1 MQQAADLES
10 ADLKSDPLP
19 RTTARILLRRLNVD
33 DLPAFQAYRH
43 DAEVGKYQGWSATPD
58 DQARAFLAR
67 MNAAP
72 AFVAGEW
79 FQLGIADRQS
89 DLLLGDIGVCV
100 GKDGDS
106 AEIGFSLGRSRQG
119 RGLAHEALTE
129 LVTLLFGVSSVSRI
143 IAVTDARNA
152 PAIKLLLALGMR
164 LLETRA
170 AIFRGEACDEH
181 TFALGRP

>member
-1 MQQAADLES
+1 MQQAADLGI
-10 ADLKSDPLP
+10 DFLP
-19 RTTARILLRRLNVD
+19 RTTARILLRHLNVD

-43 DAEVGKYQGWSATPD
+43 DAEVGKYQGWGATPD

-79 FQLGIADRQS
+79 FQIGIADRQS
-89 DLLLGDIGVCV
+89 NLLLGDIGVCLST
-100 GKDGDS
+100 DGDS
-106 AEIGFSLGRSRQG
+106 AEIGFSLARSCHG
-119 RGLAHEALTE
+119 RGLAREALRE
-129 LVTLLFGVSSVSRI
+129 LIALLFGVSSVSRI

-164 LLETRA
+164 QVETKE

-181 TFALGRP
+181 TFALARP